1 MAKHKI
7 ITIKVAYDEAHDI
20 PSDEYLRLKVQDA
33 VGDGLLSSDEADTI
47 VEEWD
52 VDVHNPIG
60 LVYDKPREVAVR
72 LTNRALVEA
81 ADNAVALNHDEKVYR
96 LTIDIDESE
105 TGPSMK
111 KGWLVRIIDS
121 NPEYALVETIEEHW
135 DSGTGCNDGTEGYH
149 TSSARVDWSDI
160 EEV

>member
-60 LVYDKPREVAVR
+60 LVYEKPREVAVR

-81 ADNAVALNHDEKVYR
+81 ADNAVALEEEGPIYR
-96 LTIDIDESE
+96 LTISIDETE
-105 TGPSMK
+105 TGPRME
-111 KGWLVRIIDS
+111 KGCLVRIIES
-121 NPEYALVETIEEHW
+121 NPVYILVESVHGHF
-135 DSGTGCNDGTEGYH
+135 DPGNGEGAAEYH
-149 TSSARVDWSDI
+149 KSTARVDASDI